1 MLIDIPCKGESHW
14 NVRKALKIWKEDD
27 KWEKRQ
33 SVVNGC
39 NVSAEEA
46 EQLLNNHH
54 WDVAGV
60 ILFWNKQKKKPQK
73 TEPTEGK
80 QTTTGSTEMQVI
92 KKSKGNKLE
101 NEHQSSQ

>member
-1 MLIDIPCKGESHW
+1 MLIDISCKGESHW

-39 NVSAEEA
+39 NV
-46 EQLLNNHH
+46 
-54 WDVAGV
+54 
-60 ILFWNKQKKKPQK
+60 WNKQKKKPQN
-73 TEPTEGK
+73 TEPTEVK
-80 QTTTGSTEMQVI
+80 PTTTGSTEMQVI